1 MIAQHAR
8 HKKILKIFLSVFSL
22 AKKKGLKATNV
33 WFEDMLETDCNCSML
48 NHKRIDY
55 KICFVFQS
63 LDNTVVSYKFR
74 GTRWYQGRTIKIKTI
89 IFHTYISY
97 ICISYHILHIYIIY
111 LYIYILQYIIYVLYI
126 IIFIY
131 YIFIIL

>member
-1 MIAQHAR
+1 M
-8 HKKILKIFLSVFSL
+8 
-22 AKKKGLKATNV
+22 

-89 IFHTYISY
+89 IFHAYISY
-97 ICISYHILHIYIIY
+97 ICISYHILHIYIYIYIYIYIIY

-126 IIFIY
+126 IIFAALRTFFTY
-131 YIFIIL
+131 FTFHLFTLFS